1 MESPVELYQWIST
14 VIDEQGVK
22 EAFKVLRLYPERRQ
36 AIYRLTTRRNKT
48 NRMMTRVERLKQIA
62 DSVS

>member
-1 MESPVELYQWIST
+1 MESPVDLYQWIST

-22 EAFKVLRLYPERRQ
+22 ETFKVLRLYPECRQ

-62 DSVS
+62 DGVS